1 MWFIVDNIYNVPMVL
16 VQELD
21 KLALSIEF
29 MPSRINIKI
38 IQFLYVIRSI
48 WPLYTC
54 ILRKVQ
60 TNKRTQKSVDVFY

>member
-1 MWFIVDNIYNVPMVL
+1 MWFIVNSIYI

-48 WPLYTC
+48 WPLY

-60 TNKRTQKSVDVFY
+60 TNKTHTEKC

>member
-1 MWFIVDNIYNVPMVL
+1 MWFKVDSIYIVSLVL

-21 KLALSIEF
+21 KLGLSIEF
-29 MPSRINIKI
+29 MPSRIDIKI

-48 WPLYTC
+48 WPLY

>member
-48 WPLYTC
+48 WPLY

>member
-1 MWFIVDNIYNVPMVL
+1 MDNIYNVPMVL

-48 WPLYTC
+48 WPLY